1 MNDFVFMNIFA
12 IILFQLKEFED
23 AQKKWKQSIKINPT
37 YFDAYNNLI
46 NALLNLEKYD
56 EALIYIHKAIK
67 IEPEN
72 YELYHKQG
80 NLFLK
85 KIKLKRLLKIL
96 IKLFRLKLIIF
107 HH

>member
-1 MNDFVFMNIFA
+1 MNIFA

-23 AQKKWKQSIKINPT
+23 AQKNWKQSIKINPT

-85 KIKLKRLLKIL
+85 NKIKEAIKNFDKALQIKIDYIPSL
-96 IKLFRLKLIIF
+96 RSKG
-107 HH
+107 